1 MANNDNSGK
10 IPGFTMTDKELREKI
25 EAYKAM
31 VDNDLKPL
39 PSWPDFCTFLGV
51 SSDVLDEVMERG
63 LDKKGNEKSAYYE
76 RALMLKSMG
85 EWCEAQLVSNPN
97 WGGKMAVKAMFLL
110 KQGLGG
116 TRKYADEKTQK
127 ITGPSKVELNFGGGD
142 PRAKKAGK

>member
-10 IPGFTMTDKELREKI
+10 IPGFTITEKELREKI
-25 EAYKAM
+25 DSYKAM
-31 VDNDLKPL
+31 VDSEQKPL

-51 SSDVLDEVMERG
+51 GANVLDEVMERG

-76 RALMLKSMG
+76 RALLLKSMG

-116 TRKYADEKTQK
+116 TRKYTDEKMQK
-127 ITGPSKVELNFGGGD
+127 ITGPGKVELHFGGGD

>member
-1 MANNDNSGK
+1 MAGNDNTGK
-10 IPGFTMTDKELREKI
+10 IPGFTLTDKELRESIDK
-25 EAYKAM
+25 YKAM
-31 VDNDLKPL
+31 TDDGSKPL

-51 SSDVLDEVMERG
+51 GSNVLDEVMERG

-116 TRKYADEKTQK
+116 TRKYVDEKAQK
-127 ITGPSKVELNFGGGD
+127 ITGPGKVELHFGAGD